1 MVSPVLANSNVLLV
15 DDAPRNLVALEALL
29 EPLGQRLVK
38 ARSGEEALKALLRD
52 EFACILLDVR
62 MPGLDGY
69 ETARL
74 VRMRSKNRHVPI
86 LFITAHEATERDT
99 LRAYASG
106 AVDFLTKP
114 FNPEILLGKVS
125 AFIDLHM
132 RERQVVAHEAELRRK
147 ESELSEK
154 KRLRAEEER
163 ERFFQLAPDIFCI
176 TSLDGTFKRV
186 NPALPK
192 VLGWSEEE
200 LLGHPLLERVHPE
213 DREESRAA
221 IERLAAGNAEEA
233 MEHRYRC
240 KDGSYRWL
248 AWAAHP
254 LPESRLIYASARD
267 RTREKAIELERARLL
282 TEAQQAV
289 RLRDEFLS
297 VASHELKTPLTPLMI
312 KLQRLKQEVQT
323 QPPPNGLGGTKC
335 HLSLRSLE
343 VAEAQVR
350 KLSRLVDEL
359 LDVSMIAQGQL
370 SLKREQLNLSELAR
384 NTAARFEPAAEQA
397 HCALEVDASG
407 EVVGRWDRFRLEQ
420 VVGNLLSNAI
430 KYGAGEP
437 VRLSVTEKEGKPQ
450 LSVWDRGIG
459 IAAESISRIF
469 GKFERAVSERH
480 YGGLGLGLYVT
491 RQIVEA
497 HGGSIRAESE
507 PGKGAAFIVE
517 LPSSS

>member
-1 MVSPVLANSNVLLV
+1 MVTNPVRQTSRVLLV
-15 DDAPRNLVALEALL
+15 DDVERNLSALEALL

-38 ARSGEEALKALLRD
+38 ASSGEAALKALLRED
-52 EFACILLDVR
+52 FACILLDVR

-74 VRMRSKNRHVPI
+74 IRMREKNRHVPI
-86 LFITAHEATERDT
+86 LFITAHDATEQDT
-99 LRAYASG
+99 LRGYACG

-114 FNPEILLGKVS
+114 FKPEILLGKVR
-125 AFIDLHM
+125 AFVELYL
-132 RERQVVAHEAELRRK
+132 RERQVVAHEAQLRRK
-147 ESELSEK
+147 EADLAER

-176 TSLDGTFKRV
+176 TGLDGTFKRV
-186 NPALPK
+186 NPALSRA
-192 VLGWSEEE
+192 LGWTEEE
-200 LLGHPLLERVHPE
+200 LLGHSLIERVHPE
-213 DREESRAA
+213 DQSDAA
-221 IERLAAGNAEEA
+221 AALQRLAAGIPQEGL
-233 MEHRYRC
+233 EHRYRC
-240 KDGSYRWL
+240 QDGSYRWL

-254 LPESRLIYASARD
+254 LKEAKVIYASARD

-282 TEAQQAV
+282 TEAQQGV

-297 VASHELKTPLTPLMI
+297 VASHELKTPITPLMI
-312 KLQRLKQEVQT
+312 KVQKLKQEVLERRGAGSSSS
-323 QPPPNGLGGTKC
+323 GLPA
-335 HLSLRSLE
+335 LRSLE
-343 VAEAQVR
+343 VAEAQIR

-359 LDVSMIAQGQL
+359 LDVSLIAQGQL
-370 SLKREQLNLSELAR
+370 SLKREPVDLAELAR
-384 NTAARFEPAAEQA
+384 ETAARFEPAAEQA
-397 HCALEVDASG
+397 HCALEVDASS

-437 VRLSVTEKEGKPQ
+437 VRLKVTRDRGQPQ

-459 IAAESISRIF
+459 IAAESLSRIF

-517 LPSSS
+517 LPAA

>member
-1 MVSPVLANSNVLLV
+1 MATPVQLNSNVLLV
-15 DDAPRNLVALEALL
+15 DDTPRNLTALEALL
-29 EPLGQRLVK
+29 EPLGQKLVT
-38 ARSGEEALKALLRD
+38 ARSGEEALKALLRE

-74 VRMRSKNRHVPI
+74 VRMREKTRHVPI
-86 LFITAHEATERDT
+86 LFITAHDATEQDT
-99 LRAYASG
+99 LRGYASG

-125 AFIDLHM
+125 AFVDLHL
-132 RERQVVAHEAELRRK
+132 RERQVLAQESELRRK
-147 ESELSEK
+147 ESELSERK
-154 KRLRAEEER
+154 LLRAEEEK

-186 NPALPK
+186 NPALCRI
-192 VLGWSEEE
+192 LGWSEEE
-200 LLGHPLLERVHPE
+200 LLGHSILERVHPQ
-213 DREESRAA
+213 DLEETRAA
-221 IERLAAGNAEEA
+221 VRRLAVGVVEEGL
-233 MEHRYRC
+233 EHRYRC
-240 KDGSYRWL
+240 RDGSYRWL

-254 LPESRLIYASARD
+254 LPEAGLIYASARD

-282 TEAQQAV
+282 REAQQGV
-289 RLRDEFLS
+289 KLRDEFLA
-297 VASHELKTPLTPLMI
+297 VASHELKTPITPLMI
-312 KLQRLKQEVQT
+312 KVQQLKQEVLAQKA
-323 QPPPNGLGGTKC
+323 GGAEPKC
-335 HLSLRSLE
+335 LPALRSLE

-370 SLKREQLNLSELAR
+370 SLRRESVNLSELAR
-384 NTAARFEPAAEQA
+384 DTAARFEPAAEQA
-397 HCALEVDASG
+397 HCALEVEALS
-407 EVVGRWDRFRLEQ
+407 EVIGRWDRFRLEQ

-437 VRLSVTEKEGKPQ
+437 VRLTVTENQGRPM
-450 LSVWDRGIG
+450 LSVGDRGIG
-459 IAAESISRIF
+459 IAAESLSRIF

-480 YGGLGLGLYVT
+480 SGGLGLGLYVT

-517 LPSSS
+517 LPAGH